1 MQLYRYLTGVDDAAF
16 CLRVTTALNLGW
28 QLYGAP
34 TMTFNGT
41 NVIVGQVVTKEI
53 EGDYNPAEHDLAEL
67 LKVHGQGPQR

>member
-34 TMTFNGT
+34 TMTFNGS
-41 NVIVGQVVTKEI
+41 NVIVGQVVTKQI
-53 EGDYNPAEHDLAEL
+53 EGDYDPAKHDLAQL
-67 LKVHGQGPQR
+67 LKQHG

>member
-53 EGDYNPAEHDLAEL
+53 EGDYDPAEHDLAGL
-67 LKVHGQGPQR
+67 LKQHGQGPQR